1 MNKKVN
7 NIVLS
12 LNQIKVSP
20 GNISKNAQTILKAIF
35 KAKSKKIDLLVFPE
49 FSTTG
54 YLIGD
59 IWERNSFLEDNE
71 YWVDKIIKSTGDTTV
86 IFGTVVVDR
95 KKKGEDGRPRKFN
108 SLIVAQ
114 NGVALKNKAIGEFQ
128 FPKTLLPNYR
138 EFDEYNNL
146 DKRIKKKKGESKEV
160 YKQEITYY

>member
-59 IWERNSFLEDNE
+59 IWERNSFLEDNA
-71 YWVDKIIKSTGDTTV
+71 YWVDKIIKSEPAGSAGWLASQHV
-86 IFGTVVVDR
+86 HG
-95 KKKGEDGRPRKFN
+95 
-108 SLIVAQ
+108 
-114 NGVALKNKAIGEFQ
+114 Q
-128 FPKTLLPNYR
+128 FISNPFLA
-138 EFDEYNNL
+138 NL
-146 DKRIKKKKGESKEV
+146 
-160 YKQEITYY
+160 